1 MVEHLSRT
9 PTTRRRV
16 RSTPGRRCRVLT
28 LVAALVLSLS
38 ACDVWDQAGRLPDA
52 SRFNP
57 EEVAITP
64 SNVASLSD
72 AWSSRLVFDAHGC
85 GSAACSRLAGV
96 DFGDQQPLQAAVAGG
111 RVAVVAVGLDAATLR
126 VLVPGS

>member
-1 MVEHLSRT
+1 MVVTFL
-9 PTTRRRV
+9 
-16 RSTPGRRCRVLT
+16 
-28 LVAALVLSLS
+28 A
-38 ACDVWDQAGRLPDA
+38 
-52 SRFNP
+52 
-57 EEVAITP
+57 
-64 SNVASLSD
+64 
-72 AWSSRLVFDAHGC
+72 FDAHGC